1 MSTTLQLQ
9 LPTQLFNLLKAHA
22 EKTSQ
27 TPEQVATELLTS
39 CLSQSSGDPL
49 ESWIGS
55 IDSQS
60 SDWATDHDK
69 HLGAVLQ

>member
-1 MSTTLQLQ
+1 MTNTLSLQ
-9 LPTQLFNLLKAHA
+9 IPAKLYALLKAHA